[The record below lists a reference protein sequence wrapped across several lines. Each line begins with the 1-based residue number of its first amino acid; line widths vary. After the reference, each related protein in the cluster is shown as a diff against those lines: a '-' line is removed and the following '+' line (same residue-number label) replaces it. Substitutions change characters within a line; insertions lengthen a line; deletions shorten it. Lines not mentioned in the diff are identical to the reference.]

1 MIGLIKKSAFTL
13 LEVIVSVAIFAVIVL
28 AAAHIFQSVVSSQV
42 KNFSETALQ
51 DESKYFLEVFTREAK
66 GAIIRS
72 ATTTTDCAEELL
84 AGETYT
90 YNAVDN
96 ILWFKNKLGE
106 CVAYSQD
113 VDANGINRL
122 ILQRGTDDYAYMT
135 SDKIDIEALKF
146 VVDNSPGF
154 QPFVTINFTVKSATN
169 PNIPAL
175 DIQTSV
181 SPDWSID

>member
-1 MIGLIKKSAFTL
+1 M
-13 LEVIVSVAIFAVIVL
+13 
-28 AAAHIFQSVVSSQV
+28 
-42 KNFSETALQ
+42 
-51 DESKYFLEVFTREAK
+51 
-66 GAIIRS
+66 
-72 ATTTTDCAEELL
+72 
-84 AGETYT
+84 
-90 YNAVDN
+90 
-96 ILWFKNKLGE
+96 
-106 CVAYSQD
+106 AYSQD